1 MSEIA
6 AEEQIQEPWHVVFGR
21 WLTSAAGITIVL
33 TIVVGIIATIDAG
46 PFILVNTIV
55 TGGMW
60 ALLSMGLSLIFGVMN
75 IPNFAHGEFF
85 LAGSFT
91 AFFVYDPI
99 RGFLRDNPSPVLEFL
114 APFAAIITAT
124 VVGLLFGLFLER
136 VVFYQMRKRSREQ
149 WVMNSFLLTV
159 GISVIFVNGAQ
170 LIWGP
175 DFRGIPAYWAFEP
188 LRFFGVN
195 LSVDRFAAFLLA
207 IVVLVVFWY
216 FMRRT
221 QTGRAI
227 RAVAQDETGALMVGI
242 DLNRILLLTLSL
254 SAGLAAMAGAS
265 LLFIFPAYPSAG
277 LRPLYVAW
285 YVVILVGLGNV
296 SAAVLGGF
304 IVALLQT
311 LTSFY
316 VGVGWEDVI
325 PTVIIIIMLI
335 VRPSG
340 LFGSAVKGVHEQ

>member
-1 MSEIA
+1 MSETA
-6 AEEQIQEPWHVVFGR
+6 AKEAIREPLSVQIWR
-21 WLTSAAGITIVL
+21 WLTSAAGVTIVL
-33 TIVVGIIATIDAG
+33 TIVIAIIAAIDAG

-60 ALLSMGLSLIFGVMN
+60 ALLSMGLSLVFGVMN

-91 AFFVYDPI
+91 AYFVFNPI
-99 RGFLRDNPSPVLEFL
+99 RLYLQDNPNQLLSAL
-114 APFAAIITAT
+114 APFLGIIAATI
-124 VVGLLFGLFLER
+124 VGLILGFVLE
-136 VVFYQMRKRSREQ
+136 VLVFRQLRNRSREQ

-159 GISVIFVNGAQ
+159 GISVVFVNAAQ
-170 LIWGP
+170 LIWGAN
-175 DFRGIPAYWAFEP
+175 FRGIPQYWDVEP
-188 LRFFGVN
+188 LRFFNVN
-195 LSVDRFAAFLLA
+195 VSIDRLAALGLAVVALSVFY
-207 IVVLVVFWY
+207 Y

-227 RAVAQDETGALMVGI
+227 RAVAQDETGAQMVGI

-254 SAGLAAMAGAS
+254 SGGLAAMAGAS

-296 SAAVLGGF
+296 SAAVVGGF

-316 VGVGWEDVI
+316 IGPGWEDVI
-325 PTVIIIIMLI
+325 PTAIIIVILI
-335 VRPSG
+335 FKPSG
-340 LFGSAVKGVHEQ
+340 LFGSEVKGVHEQ

>member
-1 MSEIA
+1 MSETA
-6 AEEQIQEPWHVVFGR
+6 AKEAIREPLSVQIWR
-21 WLTSAAGITIVL
+21 WLTSAAGVTIVL
-33 TIVVGIIATIDAG
+33 TIVIAIIAAIDAG
-46 PFILVNTIV
+46 PFILVNTVV

-60 ALLSMGLSLIFGVMN
+60 ALLSMGLSLVFGVMN

-91 AFFVYDPI
+91 AYFVFNPI
-99 RGFLRDNPSPVLEFL
+99 RLYLQDNPNQLLSAL
-114 APFAAIITAT
+114 APFLGIIAATI
-124 VVGLLFGLFLER
+124 VGLILGFVLE
-136 VVFYQMRKRSREQ
+136 VLVFRQLRNRSREQ

-159 GISVIFVNGAQ
+159 GISVVFVNAAQ
-170 LIWGP
+170 LIWGAN
-175 DFRGIPAYWAFEP
+175 FRGIPQYWDVEP
-188 LRFFGVN
+188 LRFFNVN
-195 LSVDRFAAFLLA
+195 VSIDRLAALGLAVVALSVFY
-207 IVVLVVFWY
+207 Y

-227 RAVAQDETGALMVGI
+227 RAVAQDETGAQMVGI

-254 SAGLAAMAGAS
+254 SGGLAAMAGAS

-296 SAAVLGGF
+296 SAAVVGGF

-316 VGVGWEDVI
+316 IGPGWEDVI
-325 PTVIIIIMLI
+325 PTAIIIVILI
-335 VRPSG
+335 FKPSG
-340 LFGSAVKGVHEQ
+340 LFGSEVKGVHEQ